1 MKLRFSPITR
11 RGILYSRIAP
21 VHMLHGLSTMG
32 QSDLYREVHVQ
43 YLSVVYCSRRH
54 LRMPHAPRR

>member
-32 QSDLYREVHVQ
+32 QSDVYLEVHGVQ

-54 LRMPHAPRR
+54 LRV